1 MQKKVNAMTVKR
13 IKPGPLMSG
22 AVVHGNTV
30 YLSGQ
35 TGEGPDVTTQAKE
48 CLAKVDALLAE
59 AGTDKS
65 KILQTLIYL
74 KDMGHFAEMNAVW
87 KDWVDPANT
96 PARATSQ
103 AELAAPHIL
112 VEFTVIAA
120 LD

>member
-1 MQKKVNAMTVKR
+1 MAVKR
-13 IKPGPLMSG
+13 IGIGPLMSG

-35 TGEGPDVTTQAKE
+35 TGDGDSVTEQAKA

-59 AGTDKS
+59 AGSDKS
-65 KILQTLIYL
+65 KMLQALIYL
-74 KDMGHFAEMNAVW
+74 KDMSDFQAMNAVW
-87 KDWVDPANT
+87 KDWIDAENP

-112 VEFTVIAA
+112 VEFTITAA
-120 LD
+120 ID